1 MRVAVIGIDSVWFDP
16 SKQPVGGRRPSVKK
30 AHTTIQSF
38 ASLGWS
44 AGVLLAAVSVG
55 LGQRRGDSFGV
66 ETLTIARR
74 V

>member
-55 LGQRRGDSFGV
+55 LG
-66 ETLTIARR
+66 
-74 V
+74 

>member
-16 SKQPVGGRRPSVKK
+16 SKQPLGGRRPSVKK

-44 AGVLLAAVSVG
+44 AVLLAAVSVG
-55 LGQRRGDSFGV
+55 LG
-66 ETLTIARR
+66 
-74 V
+74 